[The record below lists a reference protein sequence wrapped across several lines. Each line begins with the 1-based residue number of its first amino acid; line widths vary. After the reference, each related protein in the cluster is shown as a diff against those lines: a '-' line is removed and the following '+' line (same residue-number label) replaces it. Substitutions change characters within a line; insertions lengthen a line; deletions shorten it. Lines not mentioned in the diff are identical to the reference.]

1 MRIFLVALQ
10 CCIDDFLPFIPQ
22 RKTGAALALL
32 FGSCLLTGCSTIAT
46 GSAEVTGLSLLHD
59 RRTSGVI
66 LSDES
71 TEISASI
78 KLNSN
83 ENIRNKCHFN
93 VTSYNGT
100 VLVSGEAPTERLRD
114 KIISIVRVIPDVKL
128 IHNELQIA
136 QPSSF
141 STRSNDTL
149 ITTKVK
155 SSISKVKNIP
165 GFDATRVKIITESG
179 TVYLLGL
186 VHKNEGH
193 IATEIART
201 VGGVKQVV
209 KMFEYID

>member
-1 MRIFLVALQ
+1 MRIFLSLF
-10 CCIDDFLPFIPQ
+10 FL
-22 RKTGAALALL
+22 
-32 FGSCLLTGCSTIAT
+32 SCFLTGCTTIAT
-46 GSAEVTGLSLLHD
+46 GTAEVTGLSLLHD
-59 RRTSGVI
+59 RRTGAVI

-83 ENIRNKCHFN
+83 ENIRSQCHFN

-100 VLVSGEAPTERLRD
+100 VLVSGEAPTKHLRD
-114 KIISIVRVIPDVKL
+114 EIISIVRVIPDVKL

-141 STRSNDTL
+141 SARSNDTL

-155 SSISKVKNIP
+155 SSISEVRNIP
-165 GFDATRVKIITESG
+165 GFDATRIKVITESG

-193 IATEIART
+193 ITTEMARR
-201 VGGVKQVV
+201 VDGVKQVV
-209 KMFEYID
+209 KIFEYID

>member
-1 MRIFLVALQ
+1 MKSIMVNQQLKNF
-10 CCIDDFLPFIPQ
+10 FIPQ
-22 RKTGAALALL
+22 RKIGAALALFFL
-32 FGSCLLTGCSTIAT
+32 SCFLTGCTTIAT
-46 GSAEVTGLSLLHD
+46 GTAEVTGLSLLHD
-59 RRTSGVI
+59 RRTSAVI

-83 ENIRNKCHFN
+83 ENIRSQCHFN

-100 VLVSGEAPTERLRD
+100 VLVTGEAPTEHLRD
-114 KIISIVRVIPDVKL
+114 QIISIVRVIPDVKL

-155 SSISKVKNIP
+155 SSISEVRNIP
-165 GFDATRVKIITESG
+165 GFDATRIKVITESG
-179 TVYLLGL
+179 IVYLLGL

-193 IATEIART
+193 ITTEMARR
-201 VGGVKQVV
+201 VDGVKQVV
-209 KMFEYID
+209 KIFEYID

>member
-1 MRIFLVALQ
+1 MRIFPTLF
-10 CCIDDFLPFIPQ
+10 FLSF
-22 RKTGAALALL
+22 
-32 FGSCLLTGCSTIAT
+32 FLTGCTTVAT
-46 GSAEVTGLSLLHD
+46 GTAEVTGLSLLHD
-59 RRTSGVI
+59 RRTSAVI

-100 VLVSGEAPTERLRD
+100 VLVSVEAPTEHLRD
-114 KIISIVRVIPDVKL
+114 EIISIVRVIPDVKL

-141 STRSNDTL
+141 SARSNDTL

-155 SSISKVKNIP
+155 SSISEVRNIP
-165 GFDATRVKIITESG
+165 GFDATRIKVITESG

-193 IATEIART
+193 ITTEMARR
-201 VGGVKQVV
+201 VDGVKQVV
-209 KMFEYID
+209 KIFEYID

>member
-1 MRIFLVALQ
+1 MRIFLVTHQ
-10 CCIDDFLPFIPQ
+10 CCIDDFLLFIPQ
-22 RKTGAALALL
+22 RKTSAALALL
-32 FGSCLLTGCSTIAT
+32 FVSCLLTGCSTIAT

-93 VTSYNGT
+93 VTSYNGI
-100 VLVSGEAPTERLRD
+100 VLVSGEAPTEQLRD

-155 SSISKVKNIP
+155 SSISKVSNIP

-193 IATEIART
+193 IATEMART
-201 VGGVKQVV
+201 VDGVKQVV